1 MVVLNVDRL
10 AASSSTVASFYSS
23 PASLLLSHPVLHITN
38 RKLKLHHWSALLCSF
53 GIERNGNVTLG
64 HQRTSYILTEQNAL
78 ITFSLLLCIIS
89 TIQIWSYFQ
98 IHPSFCF
105 SIDTL
110 CTILNIQLN
119 GIKRSERVNWFFR
132 AWIWLGAKKME
143 DFKTFLLTLFFKWK
157 ITSVPKLNQNWA
169 LYYSP

>member
-1 MVVLNVDRL
+1 MGTFHVRYFGVWTRSWETLSSFSKQMVVLNVDRL

-53 GIERNGNVTLG
+53 GIEEWKCDIRSPTDLLYS
-64 HQRTSYILTEQNAL
+64 HSSKMLL

-110 CTILNIQLN
+110 CNVQ
-119 GIKRSERVNWFFR
+119 F
-132 AWIWLGAKKME
+132 
-143 DFKTFLLTLFFKWK
+143 
-157 ITSVPKLNQNWA
+157 
-169 LYYSP
+169 

>member
-1 MVVLNVDRL
+1 MDLKWTFEKPLMIFFNLKNEPSKNSQNLSFLWTQIVRYFWVWTLSWETLSSFSKQMVVLNVDRL
-10 AASSSTVASFYSS
+10 AASSTVASFYSS
-23 PASLLLSHPVLHITN
+23 PALLLSHPVLHITN

-53 GIERNGNVTLG
+53 GIEEWKCDIRSPTDLLYS
-64 HQRTSYILTEQNAL
+64 HSSKMLL

-110 CTILNIQLN
+110 CDVQL
-119 GIKRSERVNWFFR
+119 
-132 AWIWLGAKKME
+132 
-143 DFKTFLLTLFFKWK
+143 
-157 ITSVPKLNQNWA
+157 
-169 LYYSP
+169 